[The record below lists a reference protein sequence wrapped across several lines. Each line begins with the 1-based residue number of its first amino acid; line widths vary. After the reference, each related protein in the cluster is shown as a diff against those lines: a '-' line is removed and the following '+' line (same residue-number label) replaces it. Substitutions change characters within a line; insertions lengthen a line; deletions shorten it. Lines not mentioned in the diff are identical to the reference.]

1 MDKNY
6 CKLFEIKELLEI
18 FPMLRYNRSFLRV
31 LFLSANLKIDN
42 REIEA
47 LRSNDL
53 LCNGV
58 YNEKYIT
65 DYITETDGI
74 EGIEGD

>member
-1 MDKNY
+1 MDKD
-6 CKLFEIKELLEI
+6 CKLFELKELLEM
-18 FPMLRYNRSFLRV
+18 FPILRYNRSFLRV

-47 LRSNDL
+47 LRDNDL
-53 LCNGV
+53 LANGV